1 MTFASV
7 FEEMKIGYQRRFW
20 ALPCNFIALDV
31 TVILLKIRWPS
42 FTALRLHALR
52 LLKVCCV

>member
-7 FEEMKIGYQRRFW
+7 FEEMKIGYHRHFW

-31 TVILLKIRWPS
+31 TVILLKIWWPS
-42 FTALRLHALR
+42 FTALRLHALG
-52 LLKVCCV
+52 LLKVYCV